1 MSFNKKKNKN
11 YKNNFLKIRNLNLK
25 HELTLNENKINK
37 KEYNDFLPKIKCRSL
52 SNKEESID
60 EDIVNQY
67 SIDYEI
73 IKSNIRDLNP

>member
-1 MSFNKKKNKN
+1 LSFNKKKNKN

-25 HELTLNENKINK
+25 HGLTLNENTINK